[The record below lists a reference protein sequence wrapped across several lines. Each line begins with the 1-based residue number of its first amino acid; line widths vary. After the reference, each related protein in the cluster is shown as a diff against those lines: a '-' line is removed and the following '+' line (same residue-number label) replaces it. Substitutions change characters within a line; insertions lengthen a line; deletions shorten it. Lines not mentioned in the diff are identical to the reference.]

1 LPGQPPEAFTGFD
14 VEMWRRA
21 ARLAGLR
28 EGSGYAFRCVEDFSA
43 MLAEADAPGGAC
55 DAALGAVSITSARA
69 DAGTRFSFP

>member
-1 LPGQPPEAFTGFD
+1 
-14 VEMWRRA
+14 
-21 ARLAGLR
+21 
-28 EGSGYAFRCVEDFSA
+28 